1 MKKVHGSNLPCF
13 FFEHQNIF
21 LDTLQVPRTWMILSR
36 AVQTSLETIGSSFF
50 FGKAHTLPV
59 PPYQPAQ
66 PVVLEDASIVID
78 MRLTFGIVHLD
89 LELGSFHVCLGK
101 NNESPRGFQ
110 KIFSARRTF
119 IMCKFSGMN
128 RRRPH

>member
-13 FFEHQNIF
+13 FFEHQNRF

-36 AVQTSLETIGSSFF
+36 AVQTSLETIGSSFYWEGAHIARTALSTGTTSGSRGRF
-50 FGKAHTLPV
+50 DRDKHASYFWNCSFG
-59 PPYQPAQ
+59 
-66 PVVLEDASIVID
+66 
-78 MRLTFGIVHLD
+78 FGTGFIP
-89 LELGSFHVCLGK
+89 CLSGE

-110 KIFSARRTF
+110 KIFSARRIF